1 MNRRTFLASAGA
13 TAAVSTAGCA
23 ALRFTR
29 SVSLDGGSYPQTHY
43 DAANTSHPGTGG
55 PETTPSVYWIKSGVS
70 PPTLIDDGRIYVD
83 DIVLNA
89 EDGTESKHLEGLQGS
104 GVVRDGVVY
113 GVSGDE
119 ETLLAFDGKTGE
131 RVWRGDSFPAGNMAP
146 RTVTATEERLFVKL
160 YAGSVDERTVPL
172 VVFDRATGEHLWTG
186 PERDSSSWLVA
197 VDGDTVF
204 NSAYEDGLYALSVE
218 DGSVKWSVDGN
229 WFGMSPT
236 VADGG
241 VFTLSY
247 DGTRGGMHA
256 FDAGDGSK
264 LWERQID
271 VSGPFAASE
280 DTLYLTTHPEVIEP
294 KRDLSDSRL
303 VALDSETG
311 ETRWEQQTPV
321 ATPPTLADGTLY
333 VGGRTELRTGM
344 VAAYDAS
351 SGEEKWCFTRSES
364 YSGDT
369 RPSPIVVSWPAVVDG
384 YIFANISNKMYAIG

>member
-1 MNRRTFLASAGA
+1 M
-13 TAAVSTAGCA
+13 AGCA

-29 SVSLDGGSYPQTHY
+29 SVSLDDGSYPQIQH
-43 DAANTSHPGTGG
+43 DPANTNHPGTGG
-55 PETTPSVYWIKSGVS
+55 PENTPSAYWTKSGVS
-70 PPTLIDDGRIYVD
+70 LPTLIQDGRIYVD
-83 DIVLNA
+83 DLVLDA
-89 EDGTESKHLEGLQGS
+89 EDGTESGHFEGLLKVGA
-104 GVVRDGVVY
+104 VRDNVAY

-119 ETLLAFDGKTGE
+119 ETLLAFDGETGE
-131 RVWRGDSFPAGNMAP
+131 RVWRGTPSPAGHMAP
-146 RTVTATEERLFVKL
+146 RTVAATEERLFVKL

-172 VVFDRATGEHLWTG
+172 VVFDRDTGEHLWTG
-186 PERDSSSWLVA
+186 PERNTSSWLVA

-204 NSAYEDGLYALSVE
+204 NSAYEDGLYALSAE

-236 VADGG
+236 VADGS

-247 DGTRGGMHA
+247 DGSRGGMHA
-256 FDAGDGSK
+256 FDVSDGSK

-271 VSGPFAASE
+271 VSGAFAASE

-303 VALDSETG
+303 VALDAETG

-321 ATPPTLADGTLY
+321 ATTPTLADGTLY

-351 SGEEKWCFTRSES
+351 SGEEKWRFTRSES

-369 RPSPIVVSWPAVVDG
+369 RPSPIGVSWPAVVDG
-384 YIFANISNKMYAIG
+384 YVFANISNEMYAIG